1 MLMSSP
7 PTTTNKAVHP
17 PRGFKG
23 VRGLSSVSII
33 DEPQFAKTH
42 GNVKGSKRKGLLYQE
57 RVVDY
62 LDQVKGE
69 DWEAIPGLWFEFQ
82 ESRGRRFA
90 QADWVGFC
98 PKDGLICIAEIK
110 LSRVPLAWWQLNRL
124 YKPLVQK
131 LFPEWKIATLEI
143 TATVYNVAI
152 PEPTPVVREL
162 HKAQAGQTSVLHV
175 PYTPER

>member
-7 PTTTNKAVHP
+7 PMVTNSSARP
-17 PRGFKG
+17 PKGFKG
-23 VRGLSSVSII
+23 VRGLSSVRVI

-42 GNVKGSKRKGLLYQE
+42 GNVRGSKRKGLLYQE
-57 RVVDY
+57 RIVDH

-69 DWEAIPGLWFEFQ
+69 EWEAIPGLWFEFY
-82 ESRGRRFA
+82 ESRGKRFA
-90 QADWVGFC
+90 QADWVGFN
-98 PKDGLICIAEIK
+98 PKEGLVCIAEVK

-131 LFPEWKIATLEI
+131 LFPEWNIALLEI

-152 PEPTPVVREL
+152 PEPTPVIREL
-162 HKAQAGQTSVLHV
+162 GKVIPGKTSVLHV
-175 PYTPER
+175 PYAER